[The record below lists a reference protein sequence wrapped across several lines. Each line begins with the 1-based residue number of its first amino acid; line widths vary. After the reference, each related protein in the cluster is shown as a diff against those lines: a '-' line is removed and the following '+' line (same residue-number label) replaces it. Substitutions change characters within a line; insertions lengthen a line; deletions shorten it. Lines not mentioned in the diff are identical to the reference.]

1 MKLLIV
7 EDELSL
13 QKALCKGFRK
23 LGYTV
28 DSASDGEE
36 AVELFYSNT
45 YALVV
50 LDLNLPKLDGLEVLK
65 QIRIECNKISVL
77 ILSARSAVEDKIVGL
92 DEGANDYLAKPFH
105 FMELEARVRALLRR
119 NFKTSDTVIE
129 IENVKVDTATKKV
142 FVCGE
147 EINLAKKEYAIVEYL
162 LLRNGEVIAPS
173 ELISHIWESDSE
185 DVFNSLKVHLS
196 TLRKKLPAD
205 FIKNKRGQGY
215 YVE

>member
-7 EDELSL
+7 EDEMSL
-13 QKALCKGFRK
+13 QTALCKGFRK

-28 DSASDGEE
+28 DAASDGEE
-36 AVELFYSNT
+36 AVELFYSNI

-65 QIRIECNKISVL
+65 QVRIECNKIPVI

-129 IENVKVDTATKKV
+129 IENVKIDTAVKKL

-147 EINLAKKEYAIVEYL
+147 EINLAKKEYSIVEYL
-162 LLRNGEVIAPS
+162 LLRKGEVIAPS

-185 DVFNSLKVHLS
+185 DIFNSLKVHLS